1 MGIKS
6 CSFCSMSVLLCS
18 LFLLSRAAAATNT
31 TSETG
36 GLLSTCKDVQFAVD
50 KCLFV
55 REHCQEDSLGYLNY
69 IQFYYCAASS
79 TYQLPILVLIFLW
92 LLLLFVTI
100 GTAAS
105 DYLAVNLN
113 TISSMLGL
121 SPAMAGV
128 TFLAY
133 GNGAPDLVS
142 TYTAMSIG
150 SGSLA
155 VGELIGAAS
164 FITAV
169 VAGVMV
175 CYHPM
180 IFRTHRDFYINVFF
194 FTLAVSLVLYFLSD
208 GVLKAWECIAMLILY
223 VAYVFLQWYYAS
235 SEENYCLPSVV
246 ISAIHSPYS
255 PSSPVESSLNLSP
268 HRYTLSPRDSEFS
281 YKSASSN
288 ASIVSLQ
295 IEESQMYGRNA
306 SRELSTGSETLN
318 EEPKYEDSCVNV
330 TGPSTETTPINQSSN
345 SYGSMSLKPP
355 HVLNSSLLLPPI
367 SPQSSTSVSKLLVH
381 TDSELAE
388 AQNEQEFDHFMRLQQ
403 YQRRNPQFGSE
414 STESLLDPFQPHGV
428 ALGGHSSKHSN
439 RASLLG
445 ALEARDDVRKFEVQK
460 ANRSRCSSRSPSP
473 LPRSSDP
480 WSVQGSNR
488 PISPISDGPI
498 RAGPINLTLDTSF
511 LEDTVSND
519 TIQDPTNLRIL
530 ETLFPT
536 LVNFWSHSLDRKI
549 VSLVTAP
556 IDFLFKI
563 SIPVYEDAPVSENE
577 LVIPVEKKKNG
588 IYITR
593 WLLIL
598 QSICGPLFVT
608 LALVGDTN
616 WKIEV
621 SSALLFMCAM
631 LVIVWSVP
639 YKPVHTDSVFNN
651 VCRELGTV
659 IAPRYMQ
666 SIVFIGFAISILWMS
681 LIANEVIAVLKALGL
696 IFHISDA
703 VLGLTAFALGNSLPD
718 LIANKA
724 LAKENKMAAFTAC
737 FASPMLNILVG
748 IGVSGLTI
756 MHNHGHPK
764 SGYPIEISHTLIIS
778 GATLL
783 ATLLFLLIAVPLN
796 HWKYTSSLGV
806 VTIVFWVIAT
816 ALNVI
821 VVESFSFTLF
831 RHVVSF

>member
-1 MGIKS
+1 
-6 CSFCSMSVLLCS
+6 MSVLLCS
-18 LFLLSRAAAATNT
+18 LFLLSRAAVAAATNT
-31 TSETG
+31 TNETG
-36 GLLSTCKDVQFAVD
+36 GLLSTCRDVQFAVD

-55 REHCQEDSLGYLNY
+55 RDHCQEDSLGYLNY
-69 IQFYYCAASS
+69 IEFYYCASSS
-79 TYQLPILVLIFLW
+79 TSQLAFLVFIILW

-133 GNGAPDLVS
+133 GNGASDLVS
-142 TYTAMSIG
+142 TYTAMSVG

-255 PSSPVESSLNLSP
+255 PSSPLESSLNLSP
-268 HRYTLSPRDSEFS
+268 HYYGLSPRESEFS

-288 ASIVSLQ
+288 ASIISLQ
-295 IEESQMYGRNA
+295 IEGIQVYDRDA
-306 SRELSTGSETLN
+306 SRELSTCPATLN
-318 EEPKYEDSCVNV
+318 EDPKYKGSSVNV
-330 TGPSTETTPINQSSN
+330 TGSSIETTPINQSST
-345 SYGSMSLKPP
+345 SYGSMTLKPP
-355 HVLNSSLLLPPI
+355 KVLNSSLLLPPI
-367 SPQSSTSVSKLLVH
+367 SPLSSTSVSKLLAH

-388 AQNEQEFDHFMRLQQ
+388 AQNEQEFDHFMRVQQ

-414 STESLLDPFQPHGV
+414 STESLLDPFQPQGV
-428 ALGGHSSKHSN
+428 QLGGHSSRHPN

-460 ANRSRCSSRSPSP
+460 ANKSRCPSRSSSP
-473 LPRSSDP
+473 LPHSPDP
-480 WSVQGSNR
+480 WSLQDSSR
-488 PISPISDGPI
+488 PISPISDGPV
-498 RAGPINLTLDTSF
+498 RTGRINLTLDTSF
-511 LEDTVSND
+511 LEDTASND
-519 TIQDPTNLRIL
+519 TIPYPTNLRIF

-536 LVNFWSHSLDRKI
+536 LVNFWSHSLDPKI

-556 IDFLFKI
+556 IDFLFRI
-563 SIPVYEDAPVSENE
+563 SIPVYEDAPESENE

-598 QSICGPLFVT
+598 QSVCGPLFVT
-608 LALVGDTN
+608 FVLAGDAS
-616 WKIEV
+616 WKIEAP
-621 SSALLFMCAM
+621 SALLFICVM

-639 YKPVHTDSVFNN
+639 FKPVHTDSVFNN
-651 VCRELGTV
+651 MCRELGTV
-659 IAPRYMQ
+659 LAPRYMQ
-666 SIVFIGFAISILWMS
+666 GIVFIGFAISIMWMS
-681 LIANEVIAVLKALGL
+681 LIANEVIAVLKTLGL

-703 VLGLTAFALGNSLPD
+703 ILGLTAFALGNSLPD

-748 IGVSGLTI
+748 TGVSGLTI
-756 MHNHGHPK
+756 MHNHGHSK
-764 SGYPIEISHTLIIS
+764 SGYPIEISPTLIIS

-783 ATLLFLLIAVPLN
+783 VTLLFLLIAVPLN
-796 HWKYTSSLGV
+796 RWKYTSSLGV

-816 ALNVI
+816 FFNIL
-821 VVESFSFTLF
+821 VVESFYFTLF
-831 RHVVSF
+831 RHVFSF